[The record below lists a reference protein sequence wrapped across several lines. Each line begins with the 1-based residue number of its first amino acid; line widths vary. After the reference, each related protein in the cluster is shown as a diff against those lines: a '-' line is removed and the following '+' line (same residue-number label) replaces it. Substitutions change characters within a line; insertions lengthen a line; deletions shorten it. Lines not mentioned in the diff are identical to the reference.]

1 MGREEENQNL
11 WTQKKMKRNK
21 TVKKNIV
28 YNKGKG
34 RDKIVSKAAVT
45 KCYSWVSEEK

>member
-1 MGREEENQNL
+1 MDTEEDEEKQDGEE
-11 WTQKKMKRNK
+11 K
-21 TVKKNIV
+21 IV